1 MPAARRRRRPWTFH
15 QGFFV
20 RLVAFALLIALTG
33 NGLISS
39 VLTQRG
45 AIALETDVTLA
56 SDNISRA
63 TTSKIE
69 SWLGERQ
76 TDALSFATLLSSQL
90 GRPDL
95 PTVLAALAPTQPP
108 EYDLIEVTDPSGRVL
123 GASSW
128 VLRYD
133 IGGQNWFTT
142 AAAGPMFGTPH
153 LSGDRV
159 LWPVTA
165 PVRTGTGQLSGIV
178 VLNVLLTGLGEVM
191 NALELDIRVPT
202 TLEIVNPQRQL
213 LYTSAMGSVG
223 TARDMVAR
231 GALRTLVQVEPVQRA
246 LAGHT
251 GSVQYVDR
259 SGRRQLAS
267 YDVILPLGW
276 AMVIEQTA
284 DDALR
289 PVTDLRWIT
298 LWITTAVAVG
308 AFVLAV
314 MAARIIVRPLAALA
328 RAAEGIGR
336 GRMDTR
342 VKPGGSI
349 EMRRLGG
356 ALNAMAVQL
365 ESGAARMR
373 SVSGAMAASA
383 AQVSTVSEGLV
394 ATTTDQSAAATETA
408 ASMEELAR
416 SAASIAETME
426 QVSTQAEQT
435 CEYLREMRADVDES
449 SQRAVSLVRRVG
461 QINGLLELINEIADQ
476 TNMLSLNA
484 AIEAARAGEAGRG
497 FTVVAEEVRRLAER
511 SKTSA
516 KDIAQIISSTQSE
529 AEATVMAMEKSARQT
544 HRSLDL
550 MEHVTAAATRSG
562 RSPRS
567 SAPRPTRRSR
577 RSSRSASAASR
588 CRTARGSSRP
598 RRRPR
603 RPSPRSCSRP
613 RRRARTS
620 RPARCSRSSSRSG
633 RRRTRCRCGRCGR
646 SCGGRRSPCCRRR
659 RRPSWGFSTSA
670 ATCCRCWTRACWS
683 AAPSPRPPP
692 TSSWWRR
699 PAAPSGWP
707 ATGGPGSSR
716 SARRPARNTPRS
728 APSRPPASTPWTA
741 SPCSCSTSGHW

>member
-1 MPAARRRRRPWTFH
+1 MTERAVRLPAILPAVRPRRRRWTFH
-15 QGFFV
+15 QGFFA

-33 NGLISS
+33 NGLIST
-39 VLTQRG
+39 VLTQRS
-45 AIALETDVTLA
+45 ATALETYVTLA

-63 TTSKIE
+63 ATSKIE

-76 TDALSFATLLSSQL
+76 ADAQGFATLLRGQL

-95 PTVLAALAPTQPP
+95 PTVLAGLAPKEQSD
-108 EYDLIEVTDPSGRVL
+108 YDLVEVTDPAGRVL
-123 GASSW
+123 AASSSA
-128 VLRYD
+128 LRYD
-133 IGGQNWFTT
+133 VGGQDWFTA
-142 AAAGPMFGTPH
+142 AAAGPMLGAPRVG
-153 LSGDRV
+153 GDRV

-165 PVRTGTGQLSGIV
+165 PVRTGSGELSGIV

-191 NALELDIRVPT
+191 NALQLDIRVPT
-202 TLEIVNPQRQL
+202 TLEIVGAQRQL
-213 LYTSAMGSVG
+213 LYSSAMGSVS
-223 TARDMVAR
+223 TALDMVAK

-251 GSVQYVDR
+251 GSVHYVDG
-259 SGRRQLAS
+259 SGRQQLAS
-267 YDVILPLGW
+267 YDTILPLGW
-276 AMVIEQTA
+276 AMVVEQTA

-298 LWITTAVAVG
+298 LWITMAVAVG
-308 AFVLAV
+308 AFVLAM
-314 MAARIIVRPLAALA
+314 MAARVIVRPLAALA

-336 GRMDTR
+336 GRLDTR
-342 VKPGGSI
+342 VAPGGSI

-356 ALNAMAVQL
+356 ALNAMAAQL

-373 SVSGAMAASA
+373 SVSGDMAASA
-383 AQVSTVSEGLV
+383 AEVSTVSEGLV

-449 SQRAVSLVRRVG
+449 SQRTVSLVHKVG

-529 AEATVMAMEKSARQT
+529 AEATVMAMEKSAKQT
-544 HRSLDL
+544 HRSLEL
-550 MEHVTAAATRSG
+550 MEHVTAASHQVRTITHEQRSATDQAVEAIEQVSVG
-562 RSPRS
+562 
-567 SAPRPTRRSR
+567 SR
-577 RSSRSASAASR
+577 QVSDGARQLASAAATQASM
-588 CRTARGSSRP
+588 AEELQH
-598 RRRPR
+598 
-603 RPSPRSCSRP
+603 
-613 RRRARTS
+613 
-620 RPARCSRSSSRSG
+620 
-633 RRRTRCRCGRCGR
+633 
-646 SCGGRRSPCCRRR
+646 
-659 RRPSWGFSTSA
+659 A
-670 ATCCRCWTRACWS
+670 AE
-683 AAPSPRPPP
+683 
-692 TSSWWRR
+692 
-699 PAAPSGWP
+699 
-707 ATGGPGSSR
+707 TGPDL
-716 SARRPARNTPRS
+716 
-728 APSRPPASTPWTA
+728 
-741 SPCSCSTSGHW
+741 